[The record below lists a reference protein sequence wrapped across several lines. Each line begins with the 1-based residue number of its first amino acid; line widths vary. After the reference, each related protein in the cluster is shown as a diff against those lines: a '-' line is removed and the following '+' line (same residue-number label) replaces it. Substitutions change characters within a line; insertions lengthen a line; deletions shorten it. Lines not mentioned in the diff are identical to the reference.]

1 MMRGSRRVENPFGVL
16 SKQELV
22 DLFLVP
28 GINGFPQLFLAPD
41 EVTAIVGSYPL
52 GLTSSRDN
60 EGVGV

>member
-1 MMRGSRRVENPFGVL
+1 M
-16 SKQELV
+16 
-22 DLFLVP
+22 DLFLVT

-41 EVTAIVGSYPL
+41 KVTAIVGSYPL